1 MVFGIFFLQSF
12 LLYAYFSPKRI
23 EAINVKL
30 KEKNKNK
37 KPGLM
42 QRMMDQQAE
51 MLKQQEQAKKGG
63 RQIITLKQRECP
75 NLREINI
82 TESLLTKQESVWL
95 KNTAMNTEKTTA
107 SKYGR

>member
-1 MVFGIFFLQSF
+1 MLS
-12 LLYAYFSPKRI
+12 
-23 EAINVKL
+23 L
-30 KEKNKNK
+30 KKKNKNK

-51 MLKQQEQAKKGG
+51 MLKQQEQAKKADG
-63 RQIITLKQRECP
+63 QIITLKQRECP

-95 KNTAMNTEKTTA
+95 K
-107 SKYGR
+107 KYGDEYREDDSE